1 MNTKLVT
8 LNVSTPSSII
18 EEKFSDYS
26 IMKKIDYNNVKCDG
40 LKHTHEIVA
49 FIHKIETENSFVNLC
64 EINPP
69 NHLDVSS
76 SLLELAKVE
85 DNDNKNELAVYYNFL
100 SEQIVMINTTFNKR
114 VYPADSF
121 TIACGLLLHNNSTS
135 RYENIRKT
143 LPFILLPDKRTLFDI
158 NKKAAIPQDCFFNEK
173 KTAPHCNVLKKVA
186 EVVSK
191 MSKNKVLN
199 EEPKAFKLVM
209 AMHIDEVVIQ
219 SRHLFRNQTLSGP
232 STNEPDKLAK

>member
-1 MNTKLVT
+1 MEHLLSSIRKQCSAWKIYHKSESISKLRKCSCTKNKKFSAHADLTIFLDMSTKLVT

-135 RYENIRKT
+135 RYENIRKA
-143 LPFILLPDKRTLFDI
+143 LSFILLPEKRNFFDI

-173 KTAPHCNVLKKVA
+173 KQL
-186 EVVSK
+186 
-191 MSKNKVLN
+191 
-199 EEPKAFKLVM
+199 
-209 AMHIDEVVIQ
+209 HIAI
-219 SRHLFRNQTLSGP
+219 F
-232 STNEPDKLAK
+232 